1 MMSMTA
7 ILAFF
12 VLGCDFLVVVL
23 FHWLFGEKRPKRS
36 TRAATSAQAM
46 SSQSRYDSA
55 PASAKAAFPT
65 NGKSPITRSA
75 QAASAPR
82 SDSPLHRA
90 ERLAHQRIA
99 ASFAR
104 SRA

>member
-1 MMSMTA
+1 MSMTA

-12 VLGCDFLVVVL
+12 VLGCDFLIVVL
-23 FHWLFGEKRPKRS
+23 FQWLFGEKRSKRS
-36 TRAATSAQAM
+36 TLAPRSAQAM
-46 SSQSRYDSA
+46 SFQSQYDSA
-55 PASAKAAFPT
+55 PASAKAAFPK

-75 QAASAPR
+75 QAASALR
-82 SDSPLHRA
+82 SDARLHSA